1 MKNKT
6 ILLPFF
12 ILIIGCNQQNDE
24 SKNRNESIKNEIRKD
39 FSKDKTGKTGNNFQ
53 HTLYPKNDAIT
64 FRLNMDSADRY
75 LIIPV
80 KISSGKE
87 LFARLS
93 SKDKKANIRIS
104 QIEFPDSTFDGPFGR
119 NLNYIIKLPGNY
131 KIIIGQNIMAGDP
144 WNGNFVLKIWVE

>member
-1 MKNKT
+1 
-6 ILLPFF
+6 
-12 ILIIGCNQQNDE
+12 
-24 SKNRNESIKNEIRKD
+24 
-39 FSKDKTGKTGNNFQ
+39 
-53 HTLYPKNDAIT
+53 
-64 FRLNMDSADRY
+64 MDSADRH

-93 SKDKKANIRIS
+93 SKDKKANICIS

-131 KIIIGQNIMAGDP
+131 KIIIGQNMMAGDL
-144 WNGNFVLKIWVE
+144 WNGDFVLKIWVE

>member
-1 MKNKT
+1 
-6 ILLPFF
+6 
-12 ILIIGCNQQNDE
+12 
-24 SKNRNESIKNEIRKD
+24 
-39 FSKDKTGKTGNNFQ
+39 
-53 HTLYPKNDAIT
+53 
-64 FRLNMDSADRY
+64 MDSADRY

-104 QIEFPDSTFDGPFGR
+104 QIEFPDNTFDGPFGR

-131 KIIIGQNIMAGDP
+131 KIIIGQNMMAGDP
-144 WNGNFVLKIWVE
+144 WNGDFVLKIWVE